1 MACDIAV
8 VMGSKSDLPRI
19 EPTLDL
25 LREFD
30 VPFSVRVMSAHRT
43 PKLVAEYAETAD
55 KAGVKIIIAAA
66 GMAAHLAGVIAAHTP
81 LPVIGLPLKG
91 GALDGLDALLATV
104 QMPGGV
110 PVATLG
116 LGSGGA
122 KNAALLAIRILALN
136 RPELARRL
144 DQFRRDQA
152 AAVAAADEEV
162 QENLCP

>member
-1 MACDIAV
+1 MACDVAV

-19 EPTLDL
+19 ESTLDI

-55 KAGVKIIIAAA
+55 KAGVKVIIAAA
-66 GMAAHLAGVIAAHTP
+66 GAAAHLAGVVAAHTR

-91 GALDGLDALLATV
+91 GALDGLDALLSTV

-122 KNAALLAIRILALN
+122 KNAALLAIRILALGQ
-136 RPELARRL
+136 PQLARRL
-144 DQFRRDQA
+144 EQFHRDQA

-162 QENLCP
+162 QQNLCP